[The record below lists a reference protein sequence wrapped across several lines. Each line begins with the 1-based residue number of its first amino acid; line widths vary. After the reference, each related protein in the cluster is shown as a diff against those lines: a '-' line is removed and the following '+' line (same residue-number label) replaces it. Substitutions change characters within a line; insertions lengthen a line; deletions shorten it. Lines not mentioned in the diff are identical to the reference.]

1 MKRFLGFAFLIGC
14 FSMAGFAVAAQE
26 VVHALVGTVTSI
38 DSAAKAITVKPY
50 DGSESLF
57 KDRIGSKTR
66 IEFDKNI
73 RADSTSAVEFKKS
86 GTGVMVYYFG
96 VGTARAAVALR
107 NLGSGPFTR
116 SVGTVLKFE
125 SKEHSISIK
134 ESSGTAETFKI
145 TSDTVAETDEGAIEG
160 LKLRPQTG
168 DLVQITATAAN
179 GGQTALLINTSYA
192 P

>member
-1 MKRFLGFAFLIGC
+1 MKEFLRFAILAGC
-14 FSMAGFAVAAQE
+14 FSMAGFPAAAQE

-38 DSAAKAITVKPY
+38 DSAAKTITVKTY
-50 DGSESLF
+50 DGSEGLF

-73 RADSTSAVEFKKS
+73 RSDSTAAGEFKKS

-96 VGTARAAVALR
+96 IGTVRTAVALR
-107 NLGSGPFTR
+107 NLGPGPFTR
-116 SVGTVLKFE
+116 IVGTILKFE

-134 ESSGTAETFKI
+134 ESSGTVETFKI

-160 LKLRPQTG
+160 QKLHPQTG
-168 DLVQITATAAN
+168 DLVQITATGAN